1 MLTQKIRIAALAVAA
16 GGLTLASPAA
26 AVPAAHANAWTSAAA
41 YGDMTARYD
50 DDDDDRRW
58 GRYDRYDRRD
68 ARRYQRD
75 QRRYARQQQWRGDDG
90 RYYCRKSDGTTGLIV
105 GGAAGAL
112 IGREVAGR
120 NGDRT
125 LGAILGAAGGALLG
139 KSVDSKVT
147 CR

>member
-1 MLTQKIRIAALAVAA
+1 MLTQKFRIAALAVAA

-26 AVPAAHANAWTSAAA
+26 AVPLNQAPAWNASAV
-41 YGDMTARYD
+41 YGDMTASYG
-50 DDDDDRRW
+50 DDDDRRW
-58 GRYDRYDRRD
+58 GRGDRYDRR
-68 ARRYQRD
+68 YNRD

-90 RYYCRKSDGTTGLIV
+90 RYYCRKSDGTTGMII
-105 GGAAGAL
+105 GGAGGAL
-112 IGREVAGR
+112 LGREIAGR

-139 KSVDSKVT
+139 KSIDSKIT